1 MADKQF
7 LKGVV
12 AGALCACP
20 WPSEA
25 VSVAYAKAGYAGS
38 SILSDVA
45 VTQKIKYLEDM
56 IDEEYLEEVDEES
69 LKEGLYTGLL
79 YGVGDPYTRYYT
91 EAEYD
96 AEIKETEGAYSG
108 IGISITQ
115 NTEGGVLVVTC
126 YEGGPGRSGR
136 NERGRCDQRRKR
148 N

>member
-12 AGALCACP
+12 AGALCA
-20 WPSEA
+20 SLA
-25 VSVAYAKAGYAGS
+25 IGGGFVAYAKAGYAGS

-69 LKEGLYTGLL
+69 SKRRPLYRTSLRSRRSLHQILHRGRIRCRDKRNRRRLFRNRNQHYPEHRGRRAGSDLL
-79 YGVGDPYTRYYT
+79 RGRT
-91 EAEYD
+91 
-96 AEIKETEGAYSG
+96 
-108 IGISITQ
+108 
-115 NTEGGVLVVTC
+115 
-126 YEGGPGRSGR
+126 GRSGW